1 MEVLLNNDIM
11 KGSLLPDRNHAMGF
25 FWEIGL
31 PMRMIL
37 ISVLLLCSLTVM
49 IASIKWIFCPLI
61 CDLLVKKSNQ
71 QKTWKQVK
79 EMGESVCSFALLP
92 CPPLCHTTPP
102 LRQSPFLRSRR
113 QVVFLRLL
121 HATQVVYSRLPRTT
135 QVVYQSLL
143 NATQVVYQSLL
154 ESTWDYSTIHTSLS
168 APLVKLPLFNCASGL
183 PTVFQMT
190 C

>member
-11 KGSLLPDRNHAMGF
+11 KGGLLPDGNHAVGF

-92 CPPLCHTTPP
+92 CPPLRHTTAP

-113 QVVFLRLL
+113 QVVYSRLLDSTQDYHSLLETTPHYTGGLPESTRIYLRLL
-121 HATQVVYSRLPRTT
+121 DSTYPCLRHLKSFYS
-135 QVVYQSLL
+135 
-143 NATQVVYQSLL
+143 
-154 ESTWDYSTIHTSLS
+154 STVH
-168 APLVKLPLFNCASGL
+168 CASGL
-183 PTVFQMT
+183 CTEFQIT